1 MCTLLAIGFQV
12 ICFQN
17 HLNTGEKLRLT
28 RCLRRTHNAL
38 RTQFKLS
45 LVFKVQWF
53 RLGGWRCSPLNAA
66 LALRIMQQ
74 GGFMFPLEVFVTY
87 TLACLLLVISPGPDN
102 LLAIGRGLSQGRL
115 AAVMSGM
122 SSGAGI
128 LFHVVAA
135 TFGLTLLIQT
145 SEVAFYVVKL
155 VGAAYLIWLGV
166 KVLRSRNLFSLE
178 PAKKQ
183 SLKVIF
189 STGFLSA
196 ALNPKPGM
204 FVLAFVPQ
212 FVNPSLGSVTTQM
225 IGYGV
230 WFAVLTAVGFSLMGV
245 FSSQLSEWF
254 RNKPKLV
261 SGLNIGAGITF
272 VSSGLAVAFMKQR

>member
-1 MCTLLAIGFQV
+1 
-12 ICFQN
+12 
-17 HLNTGEKLRLT
+17 
-28 RCLRRTHNAL
+28 
-38 RTQFKLS
+38 
-45 LVFKVQWF
+45 
-53 RLGGWRCSPLNAA
+53 
-66 LALRIMQQ
+66 
-74 GGFMFPLEVFVTY
+74 MFPLEVLATY

-102 LLAIGRGLSQGRL
+102 MLAIGRGLSQGRL
-115 AAVMSGM
+115 AATVSGLSSGM
-122 SSGAGI
+122 GI
-128 LFHVVAA
+128 LFHVLAA

-145 SEVAFYVVKL
+145 SELAFYVVKII
-155 VGAAYLIWLGV
+155 GAGYLIWLGV

-183 SLKVIF
+183 SLKKIF

-212 FVNPSLGSVTTQM
+212 FVNPNLGSVTWQM

-230 WFAVLTAVGFSLMGV
+230 WFAALTALGFSLMGV
-245 FSSQLSEWF
+245 FSSRLSEWL

-261 SGLNIGAGITF
+261 SGLNIGAGVTF

>member
-1 MCTLLAIGFQV
+1 
-12 ICFQN
+12 
-17 HLNTGEKLRLT
+17 
-28 RCLRRTHNAL
+28 
-38 RTQFKLS
+38 
-45 LVFKVQWF
+45 
-53 RLGGWRCSPLNAA
+53 
-66 LALRIMQQ
+66 
-74 GGFMFPLEVFVTY
+74 MFPIEVFVTY

-102 LLAIGRGLSQGRL
+102 LLAIGRGLSQGRM
-115 AAVMSGM
+115 AAVMSGV

-128 LFHVVAA
+128 LFHVIAA

-145 SEVAFYVVKL
+145 SEVAFYAVKL

-166 KVLRSRNLFSLE
+166 KVLRTKNLFSLE

-183 SLKVIF
+183 SLTTIF

-196 ALNPKPGM
+196 ALNPKPGI

-212 FVNPSLGSVTTQM
+212 FVNPNLGSVTIQM

-230 WFAVLTAVGFSLMGV
+230 WFAILTAIGFSLMGV
-245 FSSQLSEWF
+245 FSSQLFKWLKD
-254 RNKPKLV
+254 KPKLV
-261 SGLNIGAGITF
+261 SGLNIGAGVTF

>member
-1 MCTLLAIGFQV
+1 
-12 ICFQN
+12 
-17 HLNTGEKLRLT
+17 
-28 RCLRRTHNAL
+28 
-38 RTQFKLS
+38 
-45 LVFKVQWF
+45 
-53 RLGGWRCSPLNAA
+53 
-66 LALRIMQQ
+66 
-74 GGFMFPLEVFVTY
+74 MFPLEVFVTY

-115 AAVMSGM
+115 AATISGL

-128 LFHVVAA
+128 LFHVLAA

-145 SEVAFYVVKL
+145 SELAFYAVKV

-166 KVLRSRNLFSLE
+166 KVLRSRSLFSLE
-178 PAKKQ
+178 PSKKQ
-183 SLKVIF
+183 SLKSIF

-212 FVNPSLGSVTTQM
+212 FINPDLGSVTLQM
-225 IGYGV
+225 ISYGV
-230 WFAVLTAVGFSLMGV
+230 WFALLTAIGFSVMGV
-245 FSSQLSEWF
+245 FSSQLSCWL
-254 RNKPKLV
+254 RNRPKLV
-261 SGLNIGAGITF
+261 SGLNVGAGITF

>member
-1 MCTLLAIGFQV
+1 
-12 ICFQN
+12 
-17 HLNTGEKLRLT
+17 
-28 RCLRRTHNAL
+28 
-38 RTQFKLS
+38 
-45 LVFKVQWF
+45 
-53 RLGGWRCSPLNAA
+53 
-66 LALRIMQQ
+66 
-74 GGFMFPLEVFVTY
+74 MFPFEVFVTY
-87 TLACLLLVISPGPDN
+87 TLACVLLVISPGPDN
-102 LLAIGRGLSQGRL
+102 LLAIGRGLSQGKW
-115 AAVMSGM
+115 AAVISGM

-128 LFHVVAA
+128 LFHVLAA

-145 SEVAFYVVKL
+145 SELAFYAVKI

-166 KVLRSRNLFSLE
+166 KVLRSRTLFSLE

-212 FVNPSLGSVTTQM
+212 FVNPELGSVTVQM
-225 IGYGV
+225 VGYGV
-230 WFAVLTAVGFSLMGV
+230 WFAALTAMGFSLMGI
-245 FSSQLSEWF
+245 FSSQLSNWL

-261 SGLNIGAGITF
+261 SGLNIGAGATF
-272 VSSGLAVAFMKQR
+272 VTSGLAVALMKQR